1 MRSSLDLPGTLKP
14 QQFLSETHGGRKP
27 GMIKI
32 VTDSTSYLPADEITK
47 FGIRVVPLNV
57 HFGEEQV
64 FQEGVT
70 LNNDQFYAMLAESPE
85 LPTTSQP
92 APGQFMDVFSELTEA
107 GHDVLCLV
115 LSSRLSGTYQSAID
129 AKRMLP
135 DANIVVIDTYST
147 ASPLGL
153 MVVTAAE
160 MAAEGHT
167 MDEVIARVDQMRD
180 DMKVYFVV
188 DTLEYL
194 QKGGRI
200 GAAAAF
206 LGTLLR
212 VKPILML
219 DEGVVKPLDKVRSKR
234 KAIQRL
240 LAELESHVSPDQPVQ
255 AIAMHAQALD
265 EACELD
271 AEVRRR
277 FNCRRTLFG
286 EVGPVIGTHTGPGLL
301 GAAICPEA
309 WPLEVAT
316 MQDQEARTAVSA

>member
-1 MRSSLDLPGTLKP
+1 
-14 QQFLSETHGGRKP
+14 
-27 GMIKI
+27 MIKI
-32 VTDSTSYLPADEITK
+32 VTDSTNYLPAVEVKKNDV
-47 FGIRVVPLNV
+47 RVVPLNV
-57 HFGEEQV
+57 HFGKDQT

-70 LNNDQFYAMLAESPE
+70 IDNDQFYAMLAEAPE

-92 APGQFMDVFSELTEA
+92 SPGQFLEVFSELTEA

-115 LSSRLSGTYQSAID
+115 ISSKLSGTYQSALD
-129 AKRMLP
+129 AKHMLP
-135 DANIVVIDTYST
+135 DAKIVVIDSYTT

-153 MVVTAAE
+153 MVITAAE
-160 MAAEGHT
+160 MAASGCT
-167 MDEVIARVDQMRD
+167 MEEIVARIEQMRD
-180 DMKVYFVV
+180 DMKLYFVV

-206 LGTLLR
+206 LGTLLKI
-212 VKPILML
+212 KPILML
-219 DEGVVKPLDKVRSKR
+219 DDGVIKPLDKVRSKR

-255 AIAMHAQALD
+255 AIAMHAQAPEEGHVL
-265 EACELD
+265 E
-271 AEVRRR
+271 AEVNRR
-277 FNCRRTLFG
+277 FNCRRTFFG

-309 WPLEVAT
+309 WPLEVAA
-316 MQDQEARTAVSA
+316 MRDQEAQAVISL

>member
-1 MRSSLDLPGTLKP
+1 
-14 QQFLSETHGGRKP
+14 
-27 GMIKI
+27 MIKV
-32 VTDSTSYLPADEITK
+32 VTDSTNYLPPDEIERLD
-47 FGIRVVPLNV
+47 IRVVPLNV
-57 HFGEEQV
+57 HFGEDRV

-70 LNNDQFYAMLAESPE
+70 LNNDQFYAMLAGSPE

-92 APGQFMDVFSELTEA
+92 SPGQFLDVFSELSSA

-115 LSSRLSGTYQSAID
+115 ISSRLSGTYQSALD

-135 DANIVVIDTYST
+135 DANIVVIDTFST
-147 ASPLGL
+147 ATPLGL

-160 MAAEGHT
+160 MAAEGRT
-167 MDEVIARVDQMRD
+167 MDEIIARMEQMRE
-180 DMKVYFVV
+180 DMRVYFVV

-194 QKGGRI
+194 QRGGRI

-206 LGTLLR
+206 LGTLLK

-240 LAELESHVSPDQPVQ
+240 LSELESYVSPGQPVQ

-265 EACELD
+265 EARELE
-271 AEVRRR
+271 AEVRSR

-309 WPLEVAT
+309 WPLDVST
-316 MQDQEARTAVSA
+316 LQDHEAHTTISA

>member
-1 MRSSLDLPGTLKP
+1 
-14 QQFLSETHGGRKP
+14 
-27 GMIKI
+27 MIKI
-32 VTDSTSYLPADEITK
+32 VTDSTSYLPPDEIERYD
-47 FGIRVVPLNV
+47 IRVVPLNV
-57 HFGEEQV
+57 HFGEDRV

-70 LNNDQFYAMLAESPE
+70 IDNDQFYAMLAESPE

-92 APGQFMDVFSELTEA
+92 SPGQFLDIFSELSEA
-107 GHDVLCLV
+107 GHSVLCLV
-115 LSSRLSGTYQSAID
+115 LSSRLSGTYQSALD
-129 AKRMLP
+129 ARHMLP
-135 DANIVVIDTYST
+135 DANIVVIDTYSA

-153 MVVTAAE
+153 MVITAAE
-160 MAAEGHT
+160 MAAEDCA
-167 MDEVIARVDQMRD
+167 MDEIVARIEQMRE
-180 DMKVYFVV
+180 DMRVYFVV

-206 LGTLLR
+206 LGTLLK

-240 LAELESHVSPDQPVQ
+240 LSELESHVAPDQPVR
-255 AIAMHAQALD
+255 AITMHAQALD
-265 EACELD
+265 EARELE
-271 AEVRRR
+271 AEIHRR
-277 FNCRRTLFG
+277 FNCQHTLFG

-309 WPLEVAT
+309 WPLDVAT
-316 MQDQEARTAVSA
+316 LHDQGAHTKISA

>member
-1 MRSSLDLPGTLKP
+1 
-14 QQFLSETHGGRKP
+14 
-27 GMIKI
+27 MIKI
-32 VTDSTSYLPADEITK
+32 VTDSTSYLPPEEIER
-47 FGIRVVPLNV
+47 FDIHVVPLNV
-57 HFGEEQV
+57 HFGEDQV

-70 LNNDQFYAMLAESPE
+70 INIDQFYAMLAESPE

-92 APGQFMDVFSELTEA
+92 SPGQFLDVFSELTEA

-115 LSSRLSGTYQSAID
+115 ISGKLSGTYQSATD
-129 AKRMLP
+129 AKHMLP

-147 ASPLGL
+147 VSCLGL

-160 MAAEGHT
+160 MATEGHT
-167 MDEVIARVDQMRD
+167 MAEIVARVEQMRD
-180 DMKVYFVV
+180 DMKLYFVV

-206 LGTLLR
+206 LGTLLK

-219 DEGVVKPLDKVRSKR
+219 DEGVIKPLDKVRSKR

-240 LAELESHVSPDQPVQ
+240 LSELESHVSPEQPVQ
-255 AIAMHAQALD
+255 AVAMHAQAPD
-265 EACELD
+265 EASELTT
-271 AEVRRR
+271 EMRRR
-277 FNCRRTLFG
+277 FNCQRMFFG

-309 WPLEVAT
+309 WPLEVVTTRDAET
-316 MQDQEARTAVSA
+316 QTVVSA